1 MIQPQHVPA
10 CCSHTITAANSWIFL
25 GSLPLKVR
33 LQLRLALLG
42 TEVDVR
48 GPLWQEHF
56 KRPPP
61 SHPQVYVSDT
71 HMSQRAEEEAESG
84 ADDYAGL

>member
-1 MIQPQHVPA
+1 MFAHAESPH
-10 CCSHTITAANSWIFL
+10 CSHTITNSRIFL

-33 LQLRLALLG
+33 LKLRLALLG

-48 GPLWQEHF
+48 GALWQEHF
-56 KRPPP
+56 SRPPP
-61 SHPQVYVSDT
+61 HPQVYVSDT

-84 ADDYAGL
+84 ADDYTGL